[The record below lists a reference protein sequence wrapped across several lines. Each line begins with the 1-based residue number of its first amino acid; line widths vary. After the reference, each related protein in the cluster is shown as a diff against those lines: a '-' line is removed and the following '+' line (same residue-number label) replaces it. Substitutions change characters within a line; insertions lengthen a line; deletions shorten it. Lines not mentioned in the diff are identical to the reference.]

1 MQRNATPARLTKSVL
16 VGSTAMLLGM
26 AVAGTAYAAD
36 APAAAKPA
44 AAPAQEVV
52 VTGSRIQRR
61 DFTSNSP
68 IVTVNQQ
75 QFQNTANVAVE
86 ATLNKLP
93 QFTPDQ
99 DLTGVNSADVQ
110 ETATHTIGISTAS
123 LRGLGANRN
132 LVLADGQ
139 RLQPINGSLVIDLNS
154 IPTAII
160 DHVEVVTGGASAVYG
175 ADAVSGVVNFI
186 LKKNYQGLEIDAQY
200 GVTQAGD
207 GNEFKVSALFGTN
220 FADDKGNVTFAL
232 EHYTRAPSWQK
243 NRDYFLKGY
252 GDRTSATNEFF
263 NTGSYFFGPNNPP
276 SSAALVSLFGAAP
289 PGTNFGFF
297 RFNPDGTLA
306 AGAFGNPGLWGA
318 PINFK
323 PTIDGVHIANEDF
336 VSPSGTIITG
346 VKTNQVDDYFVTS
359 PLSRWSMY
367 GAAHYD
373 FNENLQL
380 YTRGTFVVT
389 HTATNLF
396 STPFIGGWSANYAY
410 NSVTDDP
417 NSPGYI
423 PSGHAGAQHPVPAQ
437 LATLLNHQL
446 FSPFP
451 ASQWT
456 SWLIPSTNGD
466 SWMAPRSTVNDN
478 TVWQVTAGLKGN
490 APIGDWTWDLYGSHG
505 QASDYSQGNGYT
517 SLQRFITV
525 VTAPDYGRNQTFVG
539 NTIFGHGSFGT
550 ASVHCTS
557 GFYDT
562 LFHGAKPSQDCIN
575 AINATTQSRV
585 FEEQNIVEFDAQGTL
600 FHLPAGDLKLSL
612 GADYRDELVIYTP
625 DILQST
631 ASFIDQVAGVYP
643 TSYEHANISA
653 REGYGELLVPVLKDL
668 PFMKELTLELGA
680 RYSTYTG
687 TNNLSGQHITPPGG
701 WTYKIL
707 ADWRIND
714 WARLRGGYNLSV
726 RSPNAGEL
734 FLAKQEQFAG
744 STLYG
749 DACSGRSNAPYGAGG
764 TNFAG
769 LGAGVDARV
778 TTAGAPGS
786 VQNPYPV
793 ANEGGA
799 AGAANSLAICKA
811 LMDRGTGTSVGSTYY
826 YTGQGGTAQPAPAP
840 APFGFENQLGNQ
852 NLKAEKAHTWTA
864 GIVLSS
870 PWQNPWVGNL
880 HAAID
885 WYDIKVV
892 GAIEFQAPDEV
903 AANCL
908 RLDGSTPAA
917 AAAAATSP
925 QCQLLNRIVGTGAG
939 DTTTVQFTN
948 NATIW
953 TSGLDF
959 QIDNGWN
966 FEDVGLHGVPGRL
979 QFNWLF
985 NYLFNYDSQASH
997 THGFDQIYKWAG
1009 TLGPSLTGVDLG
1021 SAYKYKMNTTLTYM
1035 EGPFTLSLNWRF
1047 YPHSHSA
1054 SYPLYQALP
1063 KNTVTGAV
1071 GLQHC
1076 GPGVFGN
1083 GANTPLADTGLNG
1096 CLLDTPAYHT
1106 FDLSGTYT
1114 IMRNYTLR
1122 FGVDNLFDKQPPSTT
1137 ATTGLLRNTDGTYK
1151 AGGAIAIDGN
1161 GGFGSGTNTSIYD
1174 ALGRRFYI
1182 GINAKF

>member
-1 MQRNATPARLTKSVL
+1 MQGKATSGRLTKSVL
-16 VGSTAMLLGM
+16 VGSTAILMGM
-26 AVAGTAYAAD
+26 AVTGTAFAAD
-36 APAAAKPA
+36 APAAAQPA
-44 AAPAQEVV
+44 AAPAPSSEVV
-52 VTGSRIQRR
+52 VTGSRIVRR
-61 DFTSNSP
+61 DFTSSSP
-68 IVTVNQQ
+68 IVTVNSST
-75 QFQNTANVAVE
+75 FQNTANVAVE

-139 RLQPINGSLVIDLNS
+139 RLQPVNGSLVVDLNS
-154 IPTAII
+154 IPSAII

-186 LKKNYQGLEIDAQY
+186 LKKDFQGLDLDMRY
-200 GVTQAGD
+200 GVTQVGD
-207 GNEFKVSALFGTN
+207 ANEFQASALFGAD
-220 FADDKGNVTFAL
+220 FADDKGNVTFAI
-232 EHYTRAPSWQK
+232 EHYTRAAAWQK
-243 NRDYFLKGY
+243 NRDYFLNGY
-252 GDRTSATNEFF
+252 ADRTSATNEFF
-263 NTGSYFFGPNNPP
+263 NTGSYFFGPNTPP
-276 SSAALVSLFGAAP
+276 SSGALTTLFGSAP

-297 RFNPDGTLA
+297 RFNTDGTLA
-306 AGAFGNPGLWGA
+306 AGAFGNPGLWGH

-323 PTIDGVHIANEDF
+323 GTIDGSHIANEDF

-346 VKTNQVDDYFVTS
+346 IKTNQVDDYFVTS
-359 PLSRWSMY
+359 PLHRWSMY

-373 FNENLQL
+373 FNDSLTF
-380 YTRGTFVVT
+380 YTRGTFVET

-396 STPFIGGWSANYAY
+396 STPFIGGWSTNFAY
-410 NSVTDDP
+410 NPVTDDP
-417 NSPGYI
+417 SSPGFKA
-423 PSGHAGAQHPVPAQ
+423 SGTAGAQHPVPSQ
-437 LATLLNHQL
+437 LAFMLNNQL
-446 FSPFP
+446 FGAP
-451 ASQWT
+451 ATQWT

-466 SWMAPRSTVNDN
+466 AWIKPRSTVNDN
-478 TVWQVTAGLKGN
+478 TVWQITAGLKGK

-505 QASDYSQGNGYT
+505 RASAYSQGNGYT
-517 SLQRFITV
+517 SLVRFITV
-525 VTAPDYGRNQTFVG
+525 LSSPDYGRNQNFVG

-550 ASVHCTS
+550 AVAHCTS
-557 GFYDT
+557 GFYDA

-575 AINATTQSRV
+575 AINATTQSQAS
-585 FEEQNIVEFDAQGTL
+585 EEQNIVEFDTQGTL
-600 FHLPAGDLKLSL
+600 FHNWAGDVKLSL
-612 GADYRDELVIYTP
+612 GADFRDELVMYTP

-631 ASFIDQVAGVYP
+631 ASFVDQVAGVYP
-643 TSYEHANISA
+643 TSYEDAATSA
-653 REGYGELLVPVLKDL
+653 REGYGELLVPLLKDA
-668 PFMKELTLELGA
+668 PFAKYVELELGA

-687 TNNLSGQHITPPGG
+687 SNHLTGQHITPPGG

-707 ADWRIND
+707 ANWKIND

-786 VQNPYPV
+786 ATNPYQV
-793 ANEGGA
+793 FNSGGA
-799 AGAANSLAICKA
+799 AGAASALAICKA
-811 LMDRGTGTSVGSTYY
+811 LMDRGTGTTVGSTYY
-826 YTGQGGTAQPAPAP
+826 YTGQGGAAQAAPAP

-852 NLKAEKAHTWTA
+852 NLTAEKAHTWTA
-864 GIVLSS
+864 GIVLNS
-870 PWQNPWVGNL
+870 PWRNAWVGNL
-880 HAAID
+880 HAAVD
-885 WYDIKVV
+885 WYDIKVA

-908 RLDGSTPAA
+908 RLDGSSAA
-917 AAAAATSP
+917 AAAAAAVSP

-953 TSGLDF
+953 TSGLDV
-959 QIDNGWN
+959 QLDNSWN
-966 FEDVGLHGVPGRL
+966 FEDVGLSGVPGRL
-979 QFNWLF
+979 GFNWLF
-985 NYLFNYDSQASH
+985 NYLFRYDSQASH
-997 THGFDQIYKWAG
+997 TAGFNQIYKWAG

-1035 EGPFTLSLNWRF
+1035 EGPLTVALNWRM
-1047 YPHSHSA
+1047 YPHTHSA

-1063 KNTVTGAV
+1063 NG
-1071 GLQHC
+1071 GLAHC

-1083 GANTPLADTGLNG
+1083 PSSTGPADTGANG
-1096 CLLDTPAYHT
+1096 CLLDTAAYHT

-1114 IMRNYTLR
+1114 LMHRYTLR
-1122 FGVDNLFDKQPPSTT
+1122 AGIDNLFDKQPPSTT
-1137 ATTGLLRNTDGTYK
+1137 ATTGLLRNPDGTYK
-1151 AGGAIAIDGN
+1151 AGGAIALDGL
-1161 GGFGSGTNTSIYD
+1161 GGFGSGTNTQLYD
-1174 ALGRRFYI
+1174 ALGRRFYV